1 MRKTFSL
8 TAVGKA
14 NARVVESVKHEVR
27 KYVKR
32 ERAKQLPPQS
42 DAWEFV
48 CKVGSDSQ
56 SAERKPLREVGAAID
71 AIASTGANQVYLEVL
86 AIPARRSSA
95 GVTAMAP
102 STPPPSSDTEP

>member
-32 ERAKQLPPQS
+32 ERAKPLPPQS

-56 SAERKPLREVGAAID
+56 SAEKKSLREVAAAID
-71 AIASTGANQVYLEVL
+71 AIATTGASQVYLEVL
-86 AIPARRSSA
+86 ATPARRSSA
-95 GVTAMAP
+95 AISAMTP
-102 STPPPSSDTEP
+102 STPTPSSDPHP

>member
-48 CKVGSDSQ
+48 CKVGSDSP
-56 SAERKPLREVGAAID
+56 SAERKPLRDVGAAID
-71 AIASTGANQVYLEVL
+71 AIASTGATQVYLEVL

-95 GVTAMAP
+95 VITTTAPATPAP
-102 STPPPSSDTEP
+102 SSETEP